1 MDRAQLLITAV
12 RCGAGRSAAT
22 WCMRRIRHRASC
34 IRSPRVGPGSCRAW
48 IVYQFRESLQ
58 KLAARNVPGAKRGEV
73 MGMHLAVNE
82 AYPQLRALAHK
93 RREGDFRG
101 VARVGEHR
109 LAEEHRTH
117 G

>member
-34 IRSPRVGPGSCRAW
+34 IGVPRVGPGSCRAW

-58 KLAARNVPGAKRGEV
+58 KLAARNVSSAKRSEV

-82 AYPQLRALAHK
+82 TNPLFCALVHK
-93 RREGDFRG
+93 RCEGDFRG

-109 LAEEHRTH
+109 
-117 G
+117 